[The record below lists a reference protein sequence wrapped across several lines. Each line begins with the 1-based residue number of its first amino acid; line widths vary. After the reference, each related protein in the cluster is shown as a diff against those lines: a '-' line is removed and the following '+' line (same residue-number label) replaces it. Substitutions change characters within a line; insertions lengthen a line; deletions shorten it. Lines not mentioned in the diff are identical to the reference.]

1 MPDSEFMAGN
11 IVFYHTHKQD
21 TGHTMHLARIIA
33 ALNRRGIRPVV
44 FQGGLPQPYFEKLA
58 DARWIHLPHP
68 FYSREGFD
76 RQDEAASS
84 AERCA
89 FMLRHLERLQPSVFV
104 TSFFPLG
111 RLMCRAE
118 LLPVIRRLRGGGTKI
133 VCSSALPYFSHPQ
146 SLLGQLFSD
155 ADLYDAF
162 LFHCPAELDPRFMAG
177 AVEMEGRI
185 SLSAFEGALSRL
197 SQKTVFTGYVM
208 DAVLPR
214 PGFNPR
220 GPVLVQRGGGAVSF
234 ELLLNA
240 ALAARFVPEKRF
252 VISAGSAST
261 DAELSVLEGL
271 VKSHRLDNVEVRR
284 FIPDL
289 FKEMGRAALVAGTA
303 GGTAYEQLYHG
314 VPSVLAPFGGSQS
327 LPRSDQSA
335 RARLLGALCGA
346 EILPPDGGGPLAF
359 AGAVRRRLAA
369 RSVNAW
375 GRLRPDWF
383 LGADISALRLCELL
397 D

>member
-1 MPDSEFMAGN
+1 MAGN

-21 TGHTMHLARIIA
+21 TGHTTHLVRIIS
-33 ALNRRGIRPVV
+33 ALNRMGVRPVV

-76 RQDEAASS
+76 RQNEAVCS
-84 AERCA
+84 AERTA
-89 FMLRHLERLQPSVFV
+89 FMLGHMERLKPAVFV

-118 LLPVIRRLRGGGTKI
+118 LLPVIKRLRRAGTKI

-146 SLLGQLFSD
+146 SLLGQLFDD
-155 ADLYDAF
+155 ASLYDTF

-177 AVEMEGRI
+177 AVEAENRI
-185 SLSAFEGALSRL
+185 SRAAFENALSRL
-197 SQKTVFTGYVM
+197 APKTIFTGYVM
-208 DAVLPR
+208 DADLPK
-214 PGFNPR
+214 PGCDPR

-234 ELLLNA
+234 PLLLNA

-252 VISAGSAST
+252 IIAAGYAST
-261 DAELSVLEGL
+261 DAELSVLNGL
-271 VKSHRLDNVEVRR
+271 VQSHRLDNVEVRR

-289 FKEMGRAALVAGTA
+289 FAEMGCAALVAGTA
-303 GGTAYEQLYHG
+303 GGTVYEQLYHG
-314 VPSVLAPFGGSQS
+314 VPSVLAPFEGSSS

-335 RARLLGALCGA
+335 RARLLAALCGA
-346 EILPPDGGGPLAF
+346 SLLPPDGGGPLAF
-359 AGAVRRRLAA
+359 AGAVRGRLAA
-369 RSVNAW
+369 RLPNPW
-375 GRLRPDWF
+375 GRLCPDWF
-383 LGADISALRLCELL
+383 RGAEISALRLTELL
-397 D
+397 G